1 LKLMRNRILNSTKYA
16 LKTIGRNKYYQA
28 AVTFIRYL
36 FLPVLGVYL
45 LLLLVDAISPDSIS
59 RYINLD
65 YCLIPVIFTGIIAV
79 LTGFKKEPGAERNGS
94 IKNDIIPIICCGI
107 VGAAIVWYQSR
118 DVGWLTYVIS
128 PVSGI
133 VVVLLTLVIWRN
145 PEEEKGED
153 NNSPDN

>member
-1 LKLMRNRILNSTKYA
+1 MQNRAFNSITNI

-28 AVTFIRYL
+28 IVTFLRYL

-45 LLLLVDAISPDSIS
+45 LLLLIDVIFPNSIS

-65 YCLIPVIFTGIIAV
+65 YWLIPVIFTGIVAV
-79 LTGFKKEPGAERNGS
+79 LTGFKNDRSTEQSSP
-94 IKNDIIPIICCGI
+94 IKSNIVTIICCGI
-107 VGAAIVWYQSR
+107 VGAVIVWYQSR

-133 VVVLLTLVIWRN
+133 VIVLLTLVIWQN
-145 PEEEKGED
+145 PEGEKGED
-153 NNSPDN
+153 NNNPDN